1 MLSSATYPSLQA
13 SYTKSNGNNKK
24 SIPSLPDVRNIE
36 KYSFIIHVDS
46 FRDSYRSFAN
56 IPETFR
62 DVPETFQEIPE
73 TFQDVPESF
82 TDIPVT
88 FQDVPETF
96 QDVPETFRD
105 DNKTFRDDNKN
116 NKFIEEINKF
126 AKIIHDDF
134 QIIVEIVDESYT
146 SKHAVEKMV
155 EVGRKK
161 QFRRDKNNLNK
172 FAASV
177 ILSEFLG

>member
-105 DNKTFRDDNKN
+105 DNKTFRDDNKTFRDN
-116 NKFIEEINKF
+116 NKSTNCVNNVLKNVRVKLTDSPSALENVRITIPFTHRLVKSQGDAMIILFNK
-126 AKIIHDDF
+126 K
-134 QIIVEIVDESYT
+134 VEAI
-146 SKHAVEKMV
+146 
-155 EVGRKK
+155 
-161 QFRRDKNNLNK
+161 
-172 FAASV
+172 
-177 ILSEFLG
+177 